1 MILDLVLK
9 GFLDLGLSDEYWTIN
24 QLPKQSYSLED
35 SPARAKLLLLKIAEF
50 TVPIVDAP

>member
-1 MILDLVLK
+1 LDLVLK